1 MKQFW
6 IKTKVFLKP
15 IGNWTL
21 FTLSVVTAFCIGY
34 YYPAM
39 KTLLTGVEQ
48 TQKGVV
54 IRNATQCTVSVT
66 DRGELLI
73 LDRTTGTF
81 EIYEEPVGMA
91 VFKAYGN
98 VLTSN
103 QPK

>member
-6 IKTKVFLKP
+6 LKAKVILKP

-21 FTLSVVTAFCIGY
+21 FTVSCLSAFCFGY
-34 YYPAM
+34 YYP
-39 KTLLTGVEQ
+39 TLKKLISDEPA
-48 TQKGVV
+48 VV
-54 IRNATQCTVSVT
+54 KEIVVKDTKQCTVSVT

-73 LDRTTGTF
+73 LDRTSGTF
-81 EIYEEPVGMA
+81 EMYTEPVGMS

>member
-6 IKTKVFLKP
+6 ISAKSLMKP

-21 FTLSVVTAFCIGY
+21 FTVSIIAAFCIGY
-34 YYPAM
+34 YYPAL
-39 KTLLTGVEQ
+39 KTLLSGAEQ
-48 TQKGVV
+48 VQKGIV
-54 IRNATQCTVSVT
+54 IQNSKQCTVSVT
-66 DRGELLI
+66 DRNELLI

-81 EIYEEPVGMA
+81 DIYEETVGMA

-98 VLTSN
+98 VVTSN